1 VATPSEPRFLVLHG
15 LRLKGSVA
23 TDPLAK
29 GAGLDVQVTET
40 HLRAL
45 VDAGWARH
53 HEGRAVPWSLTP
65 VGRTEHRRLAAEE
78 LDASGTRPVVED
90 AYDRFQAVNKEFLQ
104 LFTDWQ
110 VRSESPLELNDHS
123 DEAYDRAVVD
133 RLCDAH
139 ASACPISDDL
149 AAHLER
155 FGRYSSRLGAALDKV
170 RAGDKEW
177 FTGPLVDSY
186 HTVWFELH
194 EDLMATL
201 GLERAAEE
209 ART

>member
-1 VATPSEPRFLVLHG
+1 VAHRSEPRFLVLHG
-15 LRLKGSVA
+15 LRLKGSAA
-23 TDPLAK
+23 TDALAK
-29 GAGLDVQVTET
+29 GAGLDPQATET

-45 VDAGWARH
+45 VEAGWARH

-65 VGRTEHRRLAAEE
+65 AGRTEHRRLAAEE
-78 LDASGTRPVVED
+78 LDVSGARPVVED
-90 AYDRFQAVNKEFLQ
+90 AYARFQAVNKEFLQ

-133 RLCDAH
+133 RLSAAH
-139 ASACPISDDL
+139 ASAWPITDDL
-149 AAHLER
+149 GAHLER
-155 FGRYSSRLGAALDKV
+155 FAGYTSRLGAALDEL
-170 RAGDKEW
+170 RAGDLDW

-201 GLERAAEE
+201 GLERAVEE